1 MVLSLAALLT
11 PALGM
16 PLLLWL
22 APRAWL
28 LPSLASP
35 TSWPTTFW
43 IMAIAGTTATCA
55 GLLDWRFH
63 RNGGRRIAPAERRAE
78 LQALSLGLPLFALLT
93 LVSGPFP
100 LRALLV
106 PIVAIAL
113 GMTALIVFDEV
124 RFHRSCG
131 RLETLLH
138 RLLVGGNG
146 LAFLAWLAWCA
157 EREAGNA

>member
-1 MVLSLAALLT
+1 MLSIVALLA

-22 APRAWL
+22 APREWL
-28 LPSLASP
+28 LPDLATP
-35 TSWPTTFW
+35 TSWPATFW
-43 IMAIAGTTATCA
+43 VMALAGTTATCA
-55 GLLDWRFH
+55 GLLDWQFH
-63 RNGGRRIAPAERRAE
+63 RTGGRRIGAAERRAE
-78 LQALSLGLPLFALLT
+78 LQALLLGLPLFALLG
-93 LVSGPFP
+93 LASGPLP
-100 LRALLV
+100 LCALVV

-113 GMTALIVFDEV
+113 GMTALIVFDEL
-124 RFHRSCG
+124 RFHRACS

-157 EREAGNA
+157 ERELGHA